1 VSVIKVGIVGVGKI
15 ARDQHIPSIAANADF
30 ELVAVASLS
39 EAKVEGAKTYRT
51 IEEMLAGSPE
61 LDAVSL
67 CTPPQVRR
75 AAALAAIAAGKH
87 VFLEKPPGAT
97 VGEVDDLKADAQ
109 AKGVSLLASW
119 HSRYAAGV
127 ADAKA
132 WLSTRK
138 VKSAKITWCEDV
150 RRWHPGQAWIWQ
162 AGGLGVFDPG
172 INALSILTE
181 IMPSRVFV
189 TGATLETPSNHQAPI
204 AAQVKMQDSFDA
216 PIEARFDWRQ
226 TGDQTWDIE
235 VVTDGGTL
243 TLTHGGA
250 KLFIDGKA
258 QLEASDEE
266 YPGLYK
272 QFAKIIRAGVSDA
285 DIAPLRLVADSFLVA
300 ERVAVEEF
308 HD

>member
-1 VSVIKVGIVGVGKI
+1 MSVIKVGIVGVGKI
-15 ARDQHIPSIAANADF
+15 ARDQHIPSIAANPDF

-39 EAKVEGAKTYRT
+39 DAKVEGAKTYRT

-75 AAALAAIAAGKH
+75 AGALAAIAAGKH

-97 VGEVDDLKADAQ
+97 VGEVDDLKADAE

-226 TGDQTWDIE
+226 IGDQTWDIE

-300 ERVAVEEF
+300 ERVATEEF